1 MQRVLRPFVWIR
13 VADALALEPCG
24 AQHPLLCLGEIRGR
38 SGSYLLCL
46 LVVQPLRDCPK
57 LGLVAHA
64 FNPHSG
70 GRDKICEASLVCNR
84 VSSRTVRAM

>member
-1 MQRVLRPFVWIR
+1 MF
-13 VADALALEPCG
+13 G
-24 AQHPLLCLGEIRGR
+24 KNRGR

-64 FNPHSG
+64 FNLHSG
-70 GRDKICEASLVCNR
+70 GRDKKICEASLVCNR
-84 VSSRTVRAM
+84 VSSRTIRAM